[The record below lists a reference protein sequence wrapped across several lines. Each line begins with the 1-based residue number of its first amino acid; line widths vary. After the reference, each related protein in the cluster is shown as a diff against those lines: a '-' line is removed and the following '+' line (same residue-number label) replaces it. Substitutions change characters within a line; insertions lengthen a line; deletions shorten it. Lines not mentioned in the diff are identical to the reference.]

1 MPLIKLDSAQPG
13 DILTADLKIN
23 QVVLFESGTVLTNDR
38 LEILRSLG
46 ISSVNLED
54 RTKSQ
59 FSSMKDSLVNID
71 RRFSYVEDK
80 PFMMTLKA
88 WVKDILSNLRGK
100 SE

>member
-1 MPLIKLDSAQPG
+1 MPLIKLDSAQHG
-13 DILTADLKIN
+13 DILASDLVIN
-23 QVVLFESGTVLTNDR
+23 EVVLFESGTVLTSER
-38 LEILRSLG
+38 LEILKSLG

-54 RTKSQ
+54 RTKSRY
-59 FSSMKDSLVNID
+59 SSKQDFLINID

-80 PFMMTLKA
+80 PFMMTIKA